1 MATRTVDRTPGRPA
15 GGVVRFTQEAWQELA
30 KVTWPTQR
38 DNNKYTILVITLSVG
53 LGVFFFVLD
62 WIFSKGLAGL
72 INLAS

>member
-1 MATRTVDRTPGRPA
+1 MAHGPFLNLKNMVKAAINYLR
-15 GGVVRFTQEAWQELA
+15 ESKEELA
-30 KVTWPTQR
+30 KVSWPTQR